1 MSRPPASGTQPR
13 PAHWGDWNVG
23 RGFDG
28 VQYWTRQISRGGPY
42 ICRPI
47 LPPRTAS
54 QLATMQPPTANDDE
68 VDQAMK
74 IHHEVNR
81 AHLVAKDSL
90 IIIKGVGAM
99 AQMVTHVLTRHQIEV
114 LNTRKGLLAHDV
126 HYAAPLRI
134 ILPVSRQLRIRLIAG
149 LGAQLNHIAAML
161 VQIKVL
167 HRLATDPDDGDVEG
181 PWDDAGNGDGTEAGP
196 AAAPASS

>member
-1 MSRPPASGTQPR
+1 MTQPT
-13 PAHWGDWNVG
+13 HGNDWGIS
-23 RGFDG
+23 RGADG
-28 VQYWTRQISRGGPY
+28 IQYYVRQVARGGPY
-42 ICRPI
+42 ISRPI
-47 LPPRTAS
+47 LPPRSAP
-54 QLATMQPPTANDDE
+54 QLLAMQPPTANDDE

-90 IIIKGVGAM
+90 IIIKGIGAM

-126 HYAAPLRI
+126 DYAAPLRI

-167 HRLATDPDDGDVEG
+167 HRLATDPDDGALATTTALTRG
-181 PWDDAGNGDGTEAGP
+181 PPRRQPVADS
-196 AAAPASS
+196 AANRLLRPN